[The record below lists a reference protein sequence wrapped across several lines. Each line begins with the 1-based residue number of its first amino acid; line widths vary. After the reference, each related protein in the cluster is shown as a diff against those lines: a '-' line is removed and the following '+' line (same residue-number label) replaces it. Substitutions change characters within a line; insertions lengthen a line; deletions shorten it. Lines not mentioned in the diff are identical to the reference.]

1 MREMKINML
10 HGWDVT
16 CREAVGIQEM
26 LKAGLILHDD
36 PGGLPL
42 ETVAGADISYS
53 RHSDL
58 FFAVV
63 ILFSYPA
70 LEILDEAFWMERV
83 SFPYVPGLLSF
94 REAPPLLKAFEQL
107 SHAPDL
113 AIFDGQGI
121 AHPRGIGLA
130 SHMGLF
136 LGIPA
141 IGCAK
146 SRLVGEHEPVGPE
159 KGDMSDLLFKGEP
172 VGRVLRSKR
181 NVKPLF
187 VSPGHLIG
195 QERAAGIVL
204 SCCRGYRFPEPIRR
218 AHLRVNEL
226 RVQHS

>member
-1 MREMKINML
+1 
-10 HGWDVT
+10 
-16 CREAVGIQEM
+16 
-26 LKAGLILHDD
+26 
-36 PGGLPL
+36 
-42 ETVAGADISYS
+42 
-53 RHSDL
+53 
-58 FFAVV
+58 
-63 ILFSYPA
+63 
-70 LEILDEAFWMERV
+70 
-83 SFPYVPGLLSF
+83 
-94 REAPPLLKAFEQL
+94 
-107 SHAPDL
+107 
-113 AIFDGQGI
+113 
-121 AHPRGIGLA
+121 
-130 SHMGLF
+130 MGLF

-195 QERAAGIVL
+195 QERAAEIVL